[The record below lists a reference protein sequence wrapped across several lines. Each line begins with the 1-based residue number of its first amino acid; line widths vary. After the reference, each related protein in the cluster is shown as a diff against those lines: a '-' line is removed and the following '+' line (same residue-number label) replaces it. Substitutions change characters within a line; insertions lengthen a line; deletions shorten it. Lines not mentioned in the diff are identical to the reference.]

1 MKKTN
6 TAPPKPYRKFGKQHP
21 DVMMAYEAF
30 GAACH
35 KAGPLNPVV
44 RELVKLG
51 IALGAGHESA
61 AKAHARLARAAGAT
75 REDLRH
81 VAILSATSI
90 GFSSMMRGL
99 QWVNEELER
108 T

>member
-1 MKKTN
+1 MKKKN
-6 TAPPKPYRKFGKQHP
+6 VKPPKAYRAFGKQYLS
-21 DVMMAYEAF
+21 VLNAYEAL

-35 KAGPLNPVV
+35 AAGPLDAAT

-51 IALGAGHESA
+51 IALGAGHENA
-61 AKAHARLARAAGAT
+61 AKAHVRLARAAGAKPDT
-75 REDLRH
+75 IRH